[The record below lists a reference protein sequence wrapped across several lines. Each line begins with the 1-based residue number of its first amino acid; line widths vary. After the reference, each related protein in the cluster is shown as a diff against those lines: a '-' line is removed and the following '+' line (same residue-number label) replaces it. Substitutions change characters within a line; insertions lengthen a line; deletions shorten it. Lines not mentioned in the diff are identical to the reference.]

1 MLTYFRDP
9 TYELALSSGVLYSY
23 VTYLA
28 YVYGCSQRIIYHTLS
43 LALSSVWLH
52 TTKTE
57 LSFWVDQVVLNTWVP
72 MFVYEAYLR
81 HWMAVAMSMLCILY
95 AILMFY
101 VGQAKRTFAYHP
113 SRAVFIFFHMSVHLF
128 SAMTAIY
135 IVTMF
140 PVPK

>member
-28 YVYGCSQRIIYHTLS
+28 YIYGCSQLMIYHTLS
-43 LALSSVWLH
+43 LAISSVWFH
-52 TTKTE
+52 STKTE
-57 LSFWVDQVVLNTWVP
+57 TLFWVDQLVLNTWVP

-81 HWMAVAMSMLCILY
+81 HWMAVAMSVLCILY
-95 AILMFY
+95 SILIFY

-113 SRAVFIFFHMSVHLF
+113 SRAVFIFFHMSVHVF
-128 SAMTAIY
+128 SAMVAIF
-135 IVTMF
+135 IVTFF